1 MLTEICQY
9 LKNWFNRK
17 PDGSYYPKY
26 SGKVIISEG
35 NMIFAD
41 TFFLADGQYFRI
53 MGSLFNDGVHKV
65 GDYLVDETFEG
76 AVWSMAVPPDVVL
89 LAADIEAWKAQYE
102 SVDSENMSPYQSESF
117 GGYSYSKSSGG
128 SGSGS
133 SGSNITW
140 QNAFESRLSPW
151 RKI

>member
-17 PDGSYYPKY
+17 PDGSDYPKY
-26 SGKVIISEG
+26 SGKVVISEG
-35 NMIFAD
+35 NMIFSDGFA
-41 TFFLADGQYFRI
+41 LVEGQYFRI

-65 GDYLVDETFEG
+65 GDSLVDETFEG

-89 LAADIEAWKAQYE
+89 LAQEIEEWEKKYKVITI
-102 SVDSENMSPYQSESF
+102 SPFGSENKADY
-117 GGYSYSKSSGG
+117 GYTLKSSAG
-128 SGSGS
+128 SDGKPLTWKTQFGSFLDS
-133 SGSNITW
+133 Y
-140 QNAFESRLSPW
+140 